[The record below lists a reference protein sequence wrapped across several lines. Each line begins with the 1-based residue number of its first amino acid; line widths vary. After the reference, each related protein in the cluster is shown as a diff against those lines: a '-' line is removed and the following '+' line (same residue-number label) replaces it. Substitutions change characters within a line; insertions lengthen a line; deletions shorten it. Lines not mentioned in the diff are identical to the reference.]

1 MFVIQIIFIATI
13 FTLWPTIFACQSS
26 QLVPPI
32 STFPVPPAD
41 VPMQRGKLF
50 ASARKESGQ
59 QHFDKDEEHL
69 FNETMGLVAMNS
81 SASNTTTLA
90 PSLIVSTK
98 MGCTSA
104 SVTAVTNQP
113 YNEHTVQADYISL
126 VTKLGLLETFLQV
139 KLSSFGLHVIQPMYS
154 TRLGIHFD

>member
-13 FTLWPTIFACQSS
+13 FTLWVKKFTKILSN
-26 QLVPPI
+26 
-32 STFPVPPAD
+32 
-41 VPMQRGKLF
+41 
-50 ASARKESGQ
+50 KE
-59 QHFDKDEEHL
+59 
-69 FNETMGLVAMNS
+69 LVAMN

-126 VTKLGLLETFLQV
+126 VTKVTT
-139 KLSSFGLHVIQPMYS
+139 K
-154 TRLGIHFD
+154 